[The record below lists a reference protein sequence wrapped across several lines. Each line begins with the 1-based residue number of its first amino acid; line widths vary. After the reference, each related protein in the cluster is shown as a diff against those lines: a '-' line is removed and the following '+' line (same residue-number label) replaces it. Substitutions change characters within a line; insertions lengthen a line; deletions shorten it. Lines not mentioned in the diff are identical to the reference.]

1 MFMYILIEYWSL
13 FYLSKVFEKSMST
26 QILKYIESNNLL
38 FTHQFGFRNNHST
51 CEAVLKFIQ
60 NCLGGKE
67 SSLNVG
73 AKFYSL

>member
-1 MFMYILIEYWSL
+1 
-13 FYLSKVFEKSMST
+13 MST
-26 QILKYIESNNLL
+26 QILKYLESNNLL
-38 FTHQFGFRNNHST
+38 FTHQIGFRNNHLT
-51 CEAVLKFIQ
+51 FEAVLKFIQ